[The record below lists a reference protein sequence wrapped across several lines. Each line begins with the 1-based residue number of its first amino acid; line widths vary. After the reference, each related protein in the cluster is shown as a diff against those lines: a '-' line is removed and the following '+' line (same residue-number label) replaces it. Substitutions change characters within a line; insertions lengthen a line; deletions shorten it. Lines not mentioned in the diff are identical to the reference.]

1 MAEAAIDVSK
11 LFSLAGKTAIVTGGT
26 GGLGTAMTTA
36 LASGGADIISIELP
50 NDPSSSNTSKIV
62 TDLGRKYTRYECD
75 IRDPK
80 QLRSTYQKIWSDGRV
95 ADIVLN
101 CAGVQRRAEAVDFT
115 DEDIDAVIDINL
127 KATLVSCQEF
137 AKKNLSEGRPGKVIN
152 ISSIIAY
159 IGGKNIMPYAAS
171 KGGVLQVTKAMSNE
185 WAEKGIQCNCIHPG
199 KQFYFIPFNEMA
211 EPANAAAGY
220 FRTPMTEQY
229 SSDPKYK
236 DFNDYVMGRVPAKRW
251 GLPKDLSGTVIF
263 LASDASDYISGSSII
278 VDGGFMGM

>member
-1 MAEAAIDVSK
+1 M
-11 LFSLAGKTAIVTGGT
+11 
-26 GGLGTAMTTA
+26 
-36 LASGGADIISIELP
+36 
-50 NDPSSSNTSKIV
+50 
-62 TDLGRKYTRYECD
+62 
-75 IRDPK
+75 
-80 QLRSTYQKIWSDGRV
+80 

-101 CAGVQRRAEAVDFT
+101 CAGVQRRAEAIDFT

-137 AKKNLSEGRPGKVIN
+137 AKKNLSEGRPGMYPCLSSPSLFWVDVLMLLVAKAGWQSSYVGCCAGKVIN

-159 IGGKNIMPYAAS
+159 IGGKNITPYAAS

-199 KQFYFIPFNEMA
+199 KQLCFLSCSAMA
-211 EPANAAAGY
+211 QTANAAAGY

>member
-11 LFSLAGKTAIVTGGT
+11 LFSLAGKTAIITGGT

-80 QLRSTYQKIWSDGRV
+80 QLRSTYQQIWSDGRV

-101 CAGVQRRAEAVDFT
+101 CAGVQRRAEAIDFT

-159 IGGKNIMPYAAS
+159 IGGKNITPYAAS

-185 WAEKGIQCNCIHPG
+185 WAEKGIQCNCIHP
-199 KQFYFIPFNEMA
+199 
-211 EPANAAAGY
+211 GY